1 MYSGIVARSNFS
13 APPRSRLPGIALR
26 GDNISIALRVDGS
39 VGVLLDFGRDTL
51 IEKIEQFESGC
62 VVARDVMLAEILE
75 EGVVGTGGL
84 VSSEISEGDVAA
96 SEEVVVGVGGQDVVV
111 VLLGDQRVTGAG
123 EFETNTLDNPFGLD
137 VLVGDDAQLRLQ
149 RDAIIQFLEAVGV
162 PLLGSALVVLDE
174 VLNPVNSADTA
185 VNFETLSPLG
195 DSQYLIFLS
204 TSDPY
209 NLQRNPR
216 RVGSHYNVS
225 LV

>member
-111 VLLGDQRVTGAG
+111 VLLGIKGLRGPG
-123 EFETNTLDNPFGLD
+123 NSKPTLWTIHL
-137 VLVGDDAQLRLQ
+137 AWM
-149 RDAIIQFLEAVGV
+149 FL
-162 PLLGSALVVLDE
+162 
-174 VLNPVNSADTA
+174 
-185 VNFETLSPLG
+185 
-195 DSQYLIFLS
+195 
-204 TSDPY
+204 
-209 NLQRNPR
+209 
-216 RVGSHYNVS
+216 
-225 LV
+225 